1 MALRRTFR
9 VAPLF
14 PLLLAAAACVPQDG
28 APKAANTIAPA
39 ASLASR
45 PPGRSIAANPTAP
58 KPSAAS
64 VATTDLT
71 AQPRMA
77 TYNCADGGRMTIE
90 NLGTS
95 VRVLG
100 PDGVSEDLPAS
111 PANQSSRF
119 GEAHDAIVIDGRDAL
134 VMKGGATPLTCTR

>member
-9 VAPLF
+9 VTLALL
-14 PLLLAAAACVPQDG
+14 PLLTTAACVSQT
-28 APKAANTIAPA
+28 KAGNPA
-39 ASLASR
+39 AAT
-45 PPGRSIAANPTAP
+45 ATDVTAP
-58 KPSAAS
+58 
-64 VATTDLT
+64 
-71 AQPRMA
+71 QPRTA

-100 PDGVSEDLPAS
+100 SDGVSQDLPAS
-111 PANQSSRF
+111 PANQNSRF

-134 VMKGGATPLTCTR
+134 VMKGGKTPLTCTR

>member
-9 VAPLF
+9 VTLALSS
-14 PLLLAAAACVPQDG
+14 LLITAACVSQTN
-28 APKAANTIAPA
+28 APKA
-39 ASLASR
+39 
-45 PPGRSIAANPTAP
+45 G
-58 KPSAAS
+58 
-64 VATTDLT
+64 TTDLT
-71 AQPRMA
+71 APQPRTA
-77 TYNCADGGRMTIE
+77 TYNCADGTRITIE

-100 PDGVSEDLPAS
+100 PDGASEDLPAS

-134 VMKGGATPLTCTR
+134 VMKGGKTPLTCKR

>member
-9 VAPLF
+9 VTLALL
-14 PLLLAAAACVPQDG
+14 PLLITAACVSQTN
-28 APKAANTIAPA
+28 APKAGNTA
-39 ASLASR
+39 AA
-45 PPGRSIAANPTAP
+45 
-58 KPSAAS
+58 
-64 VATTDLT
+64 ATTDLT
-71 AQPRMA
+71 APQPRTA

-100 PDGVSEDLPAS
+100 PDGVSQDLPAS
-111 PANQSSRF
+111 PANQNSRF

-134 VMKGGATPLTCTR
+134 VMKGGKTPLTCTR